1 MSGEMRIGNGYDVHR
16 TASGRPLFLGGV
28 CIPGG
33 PGLDGHSDAD
43 VVLHALMD
51 ALLGATGQSD
61 IGVLFPNTDD
71 EYKGVASGQLV
82 RVVMSRL
89 DGWSVVN
96 ADVTLVSE
104 RPKVSPYRDEIRSS
118 IAKLLEIDVSRVGFK
133 ATTRE
138 GLGAIG
144 QGEGMEAYA
153 VVLLK
158 KL

>member
-1 MSGEMRIGNGYDVHR
+1 MRIGNGYDVHR
-16 TASGRPLFLGGV
+16 TSVARPLFLGGV
-28 CIPGG
+28 CIPEG

-61 IGVLFPNTDD
+61 IGVLFPNTD
-71 EYKGVASGQLV
+71 EKYKGASSADLV
-82 RVVMSRL
+82 RAVMAQL

-96 ADVTLVSE
+96 ADLTLVSE
-104 RPKVSPYRDEIRSS
+104 RPKVAPYRDEIRAS
-118 IAKLLEIDVSRVGFK
+118 IARLLKIEISRVGFK

-138 GLGAIG
+138 QLGAIG
-144 QGEGMEAYA
+144 RGEGMEAYA

-158 KL
+158 K